1 MATRFLSGL
10 ENGERQTFTA
20 DIEGFN
26 VEILYKD
33 NGYMSC
39 DLTHYDDMFH
49 NLPEFN
55 LRVRL
60 SNIKAG
66 DHHFDVQDATI
77 PLGKQF
83 IGQGLPNI
91 GDKISFISRPATQN
105 EFAKAF
111 KYVNNVKY
119 LNENIRPVVQN
130 QRTDYDL
137 LGYLVTERMFDTQFV
152 RNQHGEIRKTITN
165 RIKSLI
171 DDSKRRYLRKI
182 KHQRDQKLMT
192 LELKIFQ
199 KENIQK
205 YRNTNNSNDEIYIQ
219 NGKIIDQDTVLMIIV
234 QNLKERFGQ
243 ETKQQFCKEFANDD
257 HTIDTSTLALWK
269 TIHAIIDDYNA
280 NNVQ

>member
-10 ENGERQTFTA
+10 KNGERQTFIA

-26 VEILYKD
+26 VEILYKN
-33 NGYMSC
+33 NGYMSY
-39 DLTHYDDMFH
+39 DPTHYDDMFH

-83 IGQGLPNI
+83 IKQGLPNI

-105 EFAKAF
+105 GFIKAF

-119 LNENIRPVVQN
+119 LNEDIRPVVQD

-137 LGYLVTERMFDTQFV
+137 LSYLVTERMFDTQFV
-152 RNQHGEIRKTITN
+152 RNQHGEIRKTGTN

-182 KHQRDQKLMT
+182 KHQYHKKLMT
-192 LELKIFQ
+192 LESEIFQ
-199 KENIQK
+199 KENVSCYQNI
-205 YRNTNNSNDEIYIQ
+205 NNDNNKIYIQ
-219 NGKIIDQDTVLMIIV
+219 NGKIIDQDIVPMIIV

-257 HTIDTSTLALWK
+257 HTIDTSTLTLWK
-269 TIHAIIDDYNA
+269 TICAIIDDYNA
-280 NNVQ
+280 NNAQ